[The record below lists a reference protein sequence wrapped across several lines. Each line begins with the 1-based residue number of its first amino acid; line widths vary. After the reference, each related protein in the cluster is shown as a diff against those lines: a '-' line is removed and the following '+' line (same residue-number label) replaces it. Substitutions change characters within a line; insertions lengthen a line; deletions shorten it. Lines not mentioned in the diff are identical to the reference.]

1 MKNILKSIAL
11 AAITFTLIVSVVF
24 ATMVADTE
32 SRKRATMYDEKV
44 ECSQHCRTLEARID
58 SLKQEIKWLK
68 TKKDK

>member
-1 MKNILKSIAL
+1 MKYTITAFAILSIYAL
-11 AAITFTLIVSVVF
+11 F
-24 ATMVADTE
+24 ATMVSDTE

-68 TKKDK
+68 TKKDRK